1 MKLSVQSHSSIVN
14 AVKKA
19 LGRYLSG
26 EEKNFVTDIY
36 LQPIQ
41 ETGELVIYND
51 EEEELSRTVIQD
63 WVNCAPEAFYESIE
77 GNLKQILNTLRGEGL
92 FSHLSLMKPYSF
104 VLVDEEKETISE
116 LLLVDDEE
124 TLLISDELLKGLD
137 EELNAFLKE
146 LLEK

>member
-77 GNLKQILNTLRGEGL
+77 GNLKQILNT
-92 FSHLSLMKPYSF
+92 
-104 VLVDEEKETISE
+104 
-116 LLLVDDEE
+116 
-124 TLLISDELLKGLD
+124 
-137 EELNAFLKE
+137 FLQQQNMVI
-146 LLEK
+146 

>member
-51 EEEELSRTVIQD
+51 EEEE
-63 WVNCAPEAFYESIE
+63 
-77 GNLKQILNTLRGEGL
+77 
-92 FSHLSLMKPYSF
+92 
-104 VLVDEEKETISE
+104 
-116 LLLVDDEE
+116 
-124 TLLISDELLKGLD
+124 
-137 EELNAFLKE
+137 
-146 LLEK
+146 